1 MYYHTIILLN
11 DGVWYTRK
19 RIMFRSD
26 AKTTRGVCKALA
38 KAIVEQLGTDV
49 FTVSDS
55 IMTRKRKDDWPSGQ
69 IRLTKA
75 DENFVW
81 QTAHNMLLG

>member
-1 MYYHTIILLN
+1 MYYHTSVTLI
-11 DGVWYTRK
+11 DGVWYVPK
-19 RIMFRSD
+19 RVMFRSE
-26 AKTTRGVCKALA
+26 ATTKRGILKALA

-49 FTVSDS
+49 FHVSDS
-55 IMTRKRKDDWPSGQ
+55 IMSRKRKDDWPSGQ